1 MKSKTLLGLLAAV
14 LAFSVSS
21 VAFGGP
27 SYQGSLS
34 MGYSRSSG
42 GFAGNLSSH
51 RGCVGGRK
59 VVVYMKKGGRDRAVG
74 NDKASAG
81 GGWGVKPGK
90 VKAGDYYAM
99 TKSVTLNSGAKCAA
113 VKSPSTH
120 VS

>member
-1 MKSKTLLGLLAAV
+1 MKTKTLMGLLAAV
-14 LAFSVSS
+14 LAFSASS

-27 SYQGSLS
+27 SYGGNLS

-42 GFAGNLSSH
+42 GFAGKLNSH
-51 RGCVGGRK
+51 QGCVGGRK
-59 VVVYMKKGGRDRAVG
+59 VVVFMKSGGSDRAVG
-74 NDKASAG
+74 NDKTSAG
-81 GGWGVKPGK
+81 GSWGVTPGK

-99 TKSVTLNSGAKCAA
+99 SKGVNLNSGAKCAA